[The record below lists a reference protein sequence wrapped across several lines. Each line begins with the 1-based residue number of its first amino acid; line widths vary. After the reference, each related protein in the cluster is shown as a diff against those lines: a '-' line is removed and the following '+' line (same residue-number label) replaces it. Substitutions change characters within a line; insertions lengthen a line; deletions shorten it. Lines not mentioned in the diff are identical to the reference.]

1 MVPDR
6 DFGRTRKK
14 LGLTSWP
21 DLKLKHG
28 LVLSP
33 KGCIYMTRSLR
44 LRLGIM
50 IVGNCK
56 AESRNKPPNL
66 RFKSRMRNVG
76 ARS

>member
-33 KGCIYMTRSLR
+33 KGCIYMTRSWR
-44 LRLGIM
+44 LRVGIM
-50 IVGNCK
+50 IVGK
-56 AESRNKPPNL
+56 LQS
-66 RFKSRMRNVG
+66 
-76 ARS
+76 